1 MDAAIPLVPQ
11 PRVWLRLTILLL
23 LIAFAWIGES
33 SWYSKAIFA
42 LATTGLFGTFPRLR
56 ISTEYFQQQ
65 WFAAFLPVYGRRMR
79 LDKLVQIETDVET
92 KMGMETGFALAFF
105 VGLWDVLMI
114 WLFDWLVPWFGGDYK
129 LWLRTKSDRR
139 ILAWQGNGESNFRRN
154 LDLLK
159 DISGLPVT
167 RG

>member
-1 MDAAIPLVPQ
+1 MNTAMPLVPQ
-11 PRVWLRLTILLL
+11 PKIWLRVTILVLL
-23 LIAFAWIGES
+23 VALAWIGES
-33 SWYSKAIFA
+33 SWYAKGIFA
-42 LATTGLFGTFPRLR
+42 LAMAGLFGTFPRLR
-56 ISTEYFQQQ
+56 INTEYFQQE
-65 WFAAFLPVYGRRMR
+65 WFVAFLPVYGRRMR

-92 KMGMETGFALAFF
+92 RMGMGTGIVLAFF
-105 VGLWDVLMI
+105 VGVWNVLMI
-114 WLFDWLVPWFGGDYK
+114 WLFDWLIPWFGGDYK

-154 LDLLK
+154 LAALK